1 MAFFIFMETEQQRHH
16 AYQTDRRAAK
26 RDCTLLDF
34 LPYPIV
40 VLKMDHT
47 VSYLNPAFVNVFGW
61 TLEDLEGKEIPFV
74 PDIVQEQNL
83 QEMQQLFSVHQI
95 HALET
100 QRLTRDG
107 RMLDVVLDGA
117 IFYEEDS
124 TPAGQILT
132 LRDITREKRVARS
145 QHALFRISQQI
156 HQVQGLDDLLEF
168 ITKEVQTLLNAGGAM
183 VILLDEE
190 RQEFFFRV
198 ATLDSLESS
207 KKMQEVRFPADKGVA
222 GHVYRTGQSLIVPD
236 TSQSPYFFKKVD
248 LDAEYHTRNML
259 DVPLETRDRRIGVL
273 CVVNKKDGMFDQQ
286 DVDFLSTIASTI
298 ALPIENARIHEEL
311 KQSYQEIQSLNRAK
325 DQVIHH
331 LSHELKTPVSVV
343 SASLSLLQKRLSVTE
358 AHQGYQ
364 RLLDRAQRNLQ
375 RILDMQYEIEDILRD
390 KEYATY
396 HLLSILLDACVDELE
411 VLVADEFGEWN
422 VMQRI
427 RRRIEELFGPQDS
440 ISQRIP
446 LAQFVQKHLDAL
458 RPRFAHR
465 TCQITFSGEAT
476 PVVLIPPDVLSK
488 IVEGLIRNAVENTP
502 DGGKI
507 EAMIRNGAEGPE
519 FEVKDFGVGITPE
532 NQRLIF
538 ENYFPPYD
546 TMRYSSRNPFDF
558 NAGGKGFDLLRLKIF
573 SERYHFKLQMRSQRC
588 QYLLHPETI
597 CPGKVEHCAFCHTP
611 EDCVHSGG
619 TTMLVRFMRQEYSD
633 TETL

>member
-1 MAFFIFMETEQQRHH
+1 METEQQRHH
-16 AYQTDRRAAK
+16 AYQADRRVTK
-26 RDCTLLDF
+26 RDCVLLDF
-34 LPYPIV
+34 LPCPAA
-40 VLKMDHT
+40 VLNMDRT

-61 TLEDLEGKEIPFV
+61 TLEELEGKEIPFV
-74 PDIVQEQNL
+74 PEIVQEQSV
-83 QEMQQLFSVHQI
+83 QEAQQFLNTYQI
-95 HALET
+95 HNIET

-107 RMLDVVLDGA
+107 RLLDVILDGA
-117 IFYEEDS
+117 IFYEENN
-124 TPAGQILT
+124 TPAGQIIT
-132 LRDITREKRVARS
+132 LRDVSREKRVVRR
-145 QHALFRISQQI
+145 QHALFRISQQL
-156 HQVQGLDDLLEF
+156 HQVKGLDELLEF
-168 ITKEVQTLLNAGGAM
+168 TTKEIQQLLNVGGAM

-198 ATLDSLESS
+198 ATLDNLESG
-207 KKMQEVRFPADKGVA
+207 KKMREVRFPADKGVA
-222 GHVYRTGQSLIVPD
+222 GHVYRTGQALIVPD
-236 TSQSPYFFKKVD
+236 TSQSPHFFKKVD
-248 LDAEYHTRNML
+248 FDAEYHTRNML
-259 DVPLETRDRRIGVL
+259 DVPLETQDRRVGVL
-273 CVVNKKDGMFDQQ
+273 CVVNKKDGIFDQQ

-298 ALPIENARIHEEL
+298 ALPIENARIQEEL
-311 KQSYQEIQSLNRAK
+311 KRSYQEVQSLNRAK

-343 SASLSLLQKRLSVTE
+343 SASLNLLQKRLSATE

-364 RLLDRAQRNLQ
+364 RILDRAQRNLR

-390 KEYATY
+390 KEYVTY
-396 HLLSILLDACVDELE
+396 HLLSMLLDACVDELE

-422 VMQRI
+422 VMRRI

-446 LAQFVQKHLDAL
+446 LSQFVQKHLNAL

-476 PVVLIPPDVLSK
+476 SPVLIPPDVLSK
-488 IVEGLIRNAVENTP
+488 IVEGLIRNAIENTP

-507 EAMIRNGAEGPE
+507 DVIIRNGAEDTE
-519 FEVKDFGVGITPE
+519 FEVQDFGVGITPE

-538 ENYFPPYD
+538 ENYFPSYD
-546 TMRYSSRNPFDF
+546 TMQYSSRSPFDF

-588 QYLLHPETI
+588 QYLLRPETI
-597 CPGKVEHCAFCHTP
+597 CPGKIEQCVFCHTS

-619 TTMLVRFMRQEYSD
+619 TTMLVRFTRQEYAD